1 MSASAATNG
10 GTQTLTSLGNLIFT
24 QLTTTGIPGDV
35 GDVDVTSQTG
45 LVQGGD
51 PVQTAIN
58 RARRRGPNYDLVRR
72 IIVKGA
78 PVIEIYERNTAPSNL
93 YHPSHDD
100 PIP

>member
-1 MSASAATNG
+1 
-10 GTQTLTSLGNLIFT
+10 LWEKW
-24 QLTTTGIPGDV
+24 
-35 GDVDVTSQTG
+35 G

-58 RARRRGPNYDLVRR
+58 RARRRGPNYELARQ

-100 PIP
+100 SIP